1 MEAKPPLHISVA
13 LEPLYGPKTITHKY
27 STQLFVAAN
36 FRPTL
41 QVMVELFGCIRRQIN
56 FVLSFRGYVRDQ
68 R

>member
-13 LEPLYGPKTITHKY
+13 LEPLYGHKY

-41 QVMVELFGCIRRQIN
+41 QVMVEILGCIRRQIN